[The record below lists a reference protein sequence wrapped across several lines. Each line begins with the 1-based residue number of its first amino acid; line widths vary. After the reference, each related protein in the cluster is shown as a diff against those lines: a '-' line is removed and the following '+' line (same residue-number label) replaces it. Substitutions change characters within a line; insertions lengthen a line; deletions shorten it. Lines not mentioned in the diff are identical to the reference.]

1 MTDDRT
7 MVRRAAVVAI
17 CEPAARSTVARVVDE
32 AVRAAS
38 IFGLTRERADAYAD
52 GILSTLPLAFEGM
65 AMADGPER
73 TARTRQLA
81 AAVRAVSDSHHIP
94 SLVER
99 GLVSIALR
107 IAREVVRRGAERQ
120 GFTPDEL
127 EREFVAFAHELE
139 DALYREDEP
148 RPDKPADNKTG

>member
-7 MVRRAAVVAI
+7 MVRRAAVIAI

-32 AVRAAS
+32 AVKAAA
-38 IFGLTRERADAYAD
+38 IFGLTRERADGYAE
-52 GILSTLPLAFEGM
+52 GILSTLPLAFEAM
-65 AMADGPER
+65 AMPDGPER
-73 TARTRQLA
+73 TARIGELA
-81 AAVRAVSDSHHIP
+81 GSVRTVSTSHHVP
-94 SLVER
+94 NLVER

-127 EREFVAFAHELE
+127 EGEFMAFARQLE
-139 DALYREDEP
+139 DALYRADEV
-148 RPDKPADNKTG
+148 

>member
-1 MTDDRT
+1 MSDDRT

-32 AVRAAS
+32 AVKAAS
-38 IFGLTRERADAYAD
+38 IFGLTRERADAYAE
-52 GILSTLPLAFEGM
+52 GILSTLPLAFEAM
-65 AMADGPER
+65 ALADGPER
-73 TARTRQLA
+73 TARIAELGR
-81 AAVRAVSDSHHIP
+81 AVRTVSSSHHIP
-94 SLVER
+94 NLVER

-127 EREFVAFAHELE
+127 EREFVAFAHEFE
-139 DALYREDEP
+139 DALYREDQ
-148 RPDKPADNKTG
+148 PAE